1 MVDAFI
7 NAFISM
13 GFGHSNKMSL
23 KKISFMIKKAMIALG
38 LMTLMYMPLQ
48 AQIIDTSDVESFDE
62 ILVSAQ
68 RFDQKRKDSPR
79 QIEVLSSKRL
89 IEMQPATLGD
99 ALINSGKVFVQ
110 KSQMGGSSPILR
122 GFEASRVLMVV
133 DGVRMNNATYRAG
146 HLQDIIT
153 IDPFILDKMEVN
165 FGSGST
171 LFGSDA
177 LGGVLYFKTKEA
189 TLGAKKISPY
199 ANVRYLSVNS
209 GMVINGGV
217 QIQLPKVGLILNAT
231 SSNFGDLQ
239 MGKNSYYDADPNF
252 GLMPKYVTQINNKD
266 TVVDNEDPYVQKG
279 TGYKQLDLF
288 GKLTFKT
295 GLFLHTLNFQ
305 KSSSDLVPRYDR
317 ISENNNGVFVYGR
330 WDYTPQNRDYLSYQL
345 KFGNDN
351 HSNRFT
357 IAQQNTEVGRV
368 TRNFGSI
375 TERTQLDKVKMN
387 TINFDRH
394 DVLGNLTLNSGIE
407 YVINEVSSKG
417 TNKKI
422 TDNSE
427 TTTKAR
433 YSDSGATTKSWSV
446 FTQAIYN
453 FKPTGTVIQ
462 GGLRITGYD
471 LVAHF
476 STKNPWKL
484 PYTSIQFSNVA
495 PSFDLGMTQMVSD
508 HLMIK
513 GSLNQAFR
521 NPNVDDM
528 TKVFDSKKGVK
539 LLVPNDQLQPE
550 ISITTD
556 FGLAYT
562 LPNKFMFETGLFNSN
577 VSNLLLDQKGS
588 WDGNDSM
595 VYDGV
600 NTPVYQVTNI
610 AFANISGAY
619 FNVKARLYKEL
630 WVNASAT
637 TTSGTYQKGKDS
649 LAQPLDHI
657 PPVFGQVSMRWNAK
671 LWFVEAQIL
680 FNGQKDARDYS
691 SSGEDNADKNPVI
704 GNPAWQ
710 IFNLRGGFTHKS
722 GLSVQFAL
730 ENLLD
735 LRYRYFASGVTA
747 GGRSLSCTLSYK
759 F

>member
-1 MVDAFI
+1 
-7 NAFISM
+7 
-13 GFGHSNKMSL
+13 
-23 KKISFMIKKAMIALG
+23 MIKKAMIALG

-48 AQIIDTSDVESFDE
+48 AQNVDTSDVESFDE

-68 RFDQKRKDSPR
+68 RFDQKRRESPR

-89 IEMQPATLGD
+89 NELQPATLGD

-110 KSQMGGSSPILR
+110 KSQMGGSSPVLR

-133 DGVRMNNATYRAG
+133 DGVRLNNATYRSG

-177 LGGVLYFKTKEA
+177 LGGVLYFKTKDA

-199 ANVRYLSVNS
+199 ANVRYLSVNT
-209 GMVINGGV
+209 GLVLNGGIQV
-217 QIQLPKVGLILNAT
+217 QLPKIGFILNAT
-231 SSNFGDLQ
+231 SSYFGDLK
-239 MGKNSYYDADPNF
+239 MGNHSYYDADPNF
-252 GLMPKYVTQINNKD
+252 GLMPKYVTQMNNKD
-266 TVVDNEDPYVQKG
+266 TIVNNEDPYVQKG

-288 GKLTFKT
+288 GKLTVKT
-295 GLFLHTLNFQ
+295 GSFMHTLNFQ
-305 KSSSDLVPRYDR
+305 KSSSDLIPRYDR
-317 ISENNNGVFVYGR
+317 ISENTNGVFTYGR

-345 KFGNDN
+345 KFGSDN
-351 HSNRFT
+351 HANRLT
-357 IAQQNTEVGRV
+357 LAQQNTEVGRV
-368 TRNFGSI
+368 TRNFGAI
-375 TERTQLDKVKMN
+375 TERTELDRVTMN
-387 TINFDRH
+387 TYNFDRH
-394 DVLGNLTLNSGIE
+394 DVIGNFTLNTGIE
-407 YVINEVSSKG
+407 YVTNDVTSKG

-422 TDNSE
+422 TDNTE
-427 TTTKAR
+427 TVTKAR

-446 FTQAIYN
+446 FAQAIYN
-453 FKPTGTVIQ
+453 IASTGTVLQ
-462 GGLRITGYD
+462 GGLRMTGYD
-471 LVAHF
+471 LVANF
-476 STKNPWKL
+476 SKSNPWKL
-484 PYTSIQFSNVA
+484 PYSSIEFSNIA
-495 PSFDLGMTQMVSD
+495 PSFDLGITQMVSE

-513 GSLNQAFR
+513 GSVNQAFR

-550 ISITTD
+550 ISITND
-556 FGLAYT
+556 LGMAYT
-562 LPNKFMFETGLFNSN
+562 LPNKFTFETGMFHSN

-588 WDGNDSM
+588 LNGKDSM

-600 NTPVYQVTNI
+600 NTPIYQVTNVAI
-610 AFANISGAY
+610 AQIPGTY
-619 FNVKARLYKEL
+619 FNVKARLYSNL
-630 WVNASAT
+630 WINGSAT
-637 TTSGTYQKGKDS
+637 TTAGIYRKGTDS
-649 LAQPLDHI
+649 LSQPLDHI
-657 PPVFGQVSMRWNAK
+657 PPVYGQVALRWNGK
-671 LWFVEAQIL
+671 SWFAEFQTL
-680 FNGQKDARDYS
+680 FNGRKDARDYS
-691 SSGEDNADKNPVI
+691 NSGEDNADKNPAI

-710 IFNLRGGFTHKS
+710 IYNLRGGYTHKS
-722 GLSVQFAL
+722 GLSVQVAF

-747 GGRSLSCTLSYK
+747 GGRSVSCTLSYK

>member
-1 MVDAFI
+1 
-7 NAFISM
+7 
-13 GFGHSNKMSL
+13 
-23 KKISFMIKKAMIALG
+23 MIKKAMIALG

-48 AQIIDTSDVESFDE
+48 AQNVDTSDVESFDE

-68 RFDQKRKDSPR
+68 RFDQKRRESPR

-89 IEMQPATLGD
+89 NELQPATLGD

-110 KSQMGGSSPILR
+110 KSQMGGSSPVLR

-133 DGVRMNNATYRAG
+133 DGVRLNNATYRSG

-177 LGGVLYFKTKEA
+177 LGGVLYFKTKDA

-199 ANVRYLSVNS
+199 ANVRYLSVNT
-209 GMVINGGV
+209 GLVLNGGIQV
-217 QIQLPKVGLILNAT
+217 QLPKIGFILNAT
-231 SSNFGDLQ
+231 SSYFGDLK
-239 MGKNSYYDADPNF
+239 MGNHSYYAADPNF
-252 GLMPKYVTQINNKD
+252 GLMPKYVTQMNNKD
-266 TVVDNEDPYVQKG
+266 TIVNNEDPYVQKG

-288 GKLTFKT
+288 GKLTVKT
-295 GLFLHTLNFQ
+295 GSFMHTLNFQ
-305 KSSSDLVPRYDR
+305 KSSSDLIPRYDR
-317 ISENNNGVFVYGR
+317 ISENTNGVFTYGR

-345 KFGNDN
+345 KFGSDN
-351 HSNRFT
+351 HANRLT
-357 IAQQNTEVGRV
+357 LAHQNTEVGRV
-368 TRNFGSI
+368 TRNFGAI
-375 TERTQLDKVKMN
+375 TERTELDRVTMN
-387 TINFDRH
+387 TYNFDRH
-394 DVLGNLTLNSGIE
+394 DVIGNFTLNTGIE
-407 YVINEVSSKG
+407 YVTNDVTSKG

-427 TTTKAR
+427 TVTKAR

-446 FTQAIYN
+446 FAQAIYN
-453 FKPTGTVIQ
+453 IASTGTVLQ
-462 GGLRITGYD
+462 GGLRMTGYD
-471 LVAHF
+471 LIANF
-476 STKNPWKL
+476 SKSNPWKL
-484 PYTSIQFSNVA
+484 PYNSIQFSNVA
-495 PSFDLGMTQMVSD
+495 PSFDFGITQMVSE

-513 GSLNQAFR
+513 GSVNQAFR

-550 ISITTD
+550 ISVTSD
-556 FGLAYT
+556 LGMAYT
-562 LPNKFMFETGLFNSN
+562 LPNKFTFEVGMFHSN

-588 WDGNDSM
+588 LNGKDSM

-600 NTPVYQVTNI
+600 NTPIYQVANVAI
-610 AFANISGAY
+610 AQISGTY
-619 FNVKARLYKEL
+619 FNVKARLYSNL
-630 WVNASAT
+630 WINGSAT
-637 TTSGTYQKGKDS
+637 TTAGIYRKGTDS
-649 LAQPLDHI
+649 LSQPLDHI
-657 PPVFGQVSMRWNAK
+657 PPVYGQVALRWNGK
-671 LWFVEAQIL
+671 SWFAEFQTL
-680 FNGQKDARDYS
+680 FNGRKDARDYS
-691 SSGEDNADKNPVI
+691 NSGEDNADKNPAI

-710 IFNLRGGFTHKS
+710 IYNLRGGYTHKS
-722 GLSVQFAL
+722 GLSVQVAF

-747 GGRSLSCTLSYK
+747 GGRSVSCTLSYK

>member
-1 MVDAFI
+1 
-7 NAFISM
+7 M
-13 GFGHSNKMSL
+13 GFGHSRKMSL
-23 KKISFMIKKAMIALG
+23 KKIRFMMKKAMIALVF
-38 LMTLMYMPLQ
+38 MTLMYMPLQ
-48 AQIIDTSDVESFDE
+48 AQIMDTSDVESFDE

-89 IEMQPATLGD
+89 LELQPATLGD

-209 GMVINGGV
+209 GMVVNGGV
-217 QIQLPKVGLILNAT
+217 QIQFPKIGLILNAT

-252 GLMPKYVTQINNKD
+252 GLMPKYVTQMNNRD
-266 TVVDNEDPYVQKG
+266 TVVNNEDPYVQKG

-288 GKLTFKT
+288 GKLTVKT
-295 GLFLHTLNFQ
+295 GIFMHTLNFQ
-305 KSSSDLVPRYDR
+305 KSSSDLIPRYDR
-317 ISENNNGVFVYGR
+317 ISENKNGLFTYGR
-330 WDYTPQNRDYLSYQL
+330 WDYTPQNRDYLAYQL
-345 KFGNDN
+345 KFGSDN
-351 HSNRFT
+351 HMNRFT
-357 IAQQNTEVGRV
+357 LAHQNTEVGRV
-368 TRNFGSI
+368 IRNFGAI
-375 TERTQLDKVKMN
+375 TERTELDRVTMN
-387 TINFDRH
+387 TYNFDRH
-394 DVLGNLTLNSGIE
+394 DVIGNFTLNTGIE
-407 YVINEVSSKG
+407 YVTNDVTSKG

-422 TDNSE
+422 TDNTESV
-427 TTTKAR
+427 TKAR
-433 YSDSGATTKSWSV
+433 YSDSGANTKSWSV

-453 FKPTGTVIQ
+453 IVSTGTVVQ
-462 GGLRITGYD
+462 GGFRITGYE
-471 LVAHF
+471 LVANF
-476 STKNPWKL
+476 STLNPWKL
-484 PYTSIQFSNVA
+484 PYSNIQFSNIA
-495 PSFDLGMTQMVSD
+495 PSFDFGITQLLAN
-508 HLMIK
+508 HLMLK
-513 GSLNQAFR
+513 GSVNQAFR
-521 NPNVDDM
+521 NPNIDDM

-550 ISITTD
+550 ISITKD
-556 FGLAYT
+556 LGLVYT
-562 LPNKFMFETGLFNSN
+562 LSNKFMFELGMFHSN

-588 WDGNDSM
+588 LNGKDSL

-600 NTPVYQVTNI
+600 NTPVYQVTNVAI
-610 AFANISGAY
+610 AQISGTY
-619 FNVKARLYKEL
+619 FNIKARLYKDL
-630 WVNASAT
+630 WINASAT
-637 TTSGTYQKGKDS
+637 TTSGVYRKGHDS

-657 PPVFGQVSMRWNAK
+657 PPVYGQVSMRWNGK
-671 LWFVEAQIL
+671 LWFAELQTL
-680 FNGQKDARDYS
+680 FNDRKDARDYS
-691 SSGEDNADKNPVI
+691 NSGEDNADKNPVI

-710 IFNLRGGFTHKS
+710 IYNLRAGYSHKS
-722 GLSVQFAL
+722 GLSVQLAF

-747 GGRSLSCTLSYK
+747 GGRSVGCTLSYK

>member
-1 MVDAFI
+1 MRLYFC
-7 NAFISM
+7 
-13 GFGHSNKMSL
+13 GYGHSRKMSL
-23 KKISFMIKKAMIALG
+23 KKIIFMIKKAMIALG

-48 AQIIDTSDVESFDE
+48 AQNVDTSDVESFDE

-68 RFDQKRKDSPR
+68 RFDQKRRESPR

-89 IEMQPATLGD
+89 NELQPATLGD

-110 KSQMGGSSPILR
+110 KSQMGGSSPVLR

-133 DGVRMNNATYRAG
+133 DGVRLNNATYRSG

-177 LGGVLYFKTKEA
+177 LGGVLYFKTKDA

-199 ANVRYLSVNS
+199 ANVRYLSVNT
-209 GMVINGGV
+209 GLVLNGGIQV
-217 QIQLPKVGLILNAT
+217 QLPKIGFILNAT
-231 SSNFGDLQ
+231 SSYFGDLK
-239 MGKNSYYDADPNF
+239 MGNHSYYAADPNF
-252 GLMPKYVTQINNKD
+252 GLMPKYVTQMNNKD
-266 TVVDNEDPYVQKG
+266 TIVNNEDPYVQKG

-288 GKLTFKT
+288 GKLTVKT
-295 GLFLHTLNFQ
+295 GSFMHTLNFQ
-305 KSSSDLVPRYDR
+305 KSSSDLIPRYDR
-317 ISENNNGVFVYGR
+317 ISENTNGVFTYGR

-345 KFGNDN
+345 KFGSDN
-351 HSNRFT
+351 HANRLT
-357 IAQQNTEVGRV
+357 LAHQNTEVGRV
-368 TRNFGSI
+368 TRNFGAI
-375 TERTQLDKVKMN
+375 TERTELDRVTMN
-387 TINFDRH
+387 TYNFDRH
-394 DVLGNLTLNSGIE
+394 DVIGNFTLNTGIE
-407 YVINEVSSKG
+407 YVTNDVTSKG

-422 TDNSE
+422 TDNTE
-427 TTTKAR
+427 TVTKAR

-446 FTQAIYN
+446 FAQAIYN
-453 FKPTGTVIQ
+453 IASTGTVVQ
-462 GGLRITGYD
+462 GGFRVTGYD
-471 LVAHF
+471 LVANF
-476 STKNPWKL
+476 SKSNPWKL
-484 PYTSIQFSNVA
+484 PYSSIQFSNIA
-495 PSFDLGMTQMVSD
+495 PSFDLGITQMVSE

-513 GSLNQAFR
+513 GSVNQAFR

-550 ISITTD
+550 ISVTSD
-556 FGLAYT
+556 LGMAYT
-562 LPNKFMFETGLFNSN
+562 LPNKFTFETGMFHSN

-588 WDGNDSM
+588 LNGKDSM

-600 NTPVYQVTNI
+600 NTPIYQVANVAI
-610 AFANISGAY
+610 AQISGTY
-619 FNVKARLYKEL
+619 FNVKARLYSNL
-630 WVNASAT
+630 WINGSAT
-637 TTSGTYQKGKDS
+637 TTAGIYRKGTDS
-649 LAQPLDHI
+649 LSQPLDHI
-657 PPVFGQVSMRWNAK
+657 PPVYGQVALRWNGK
-671 LWFVEAQIL
+671 SWFAEFQTL
-680 FNGQKDARDYS
+680 FNGRKDARDYS
-691 SSGEDNADKNPVI
+691 NSGEDNADKNPAI

-710 IFNLRGGFTHKS
+710 IYNLRGGYTHKS
-722 GLSVQFAL
+722 GLSVQVAF

-747 GGRSLSCTLSYK
+747 GGRSVSCTLSYK